1 MCVAAKSD
9 WMGKQSS
16 SQVPTPELAKKLQSI
31 WLKEVSHLRGF
42 FSKKFWMNIN
52 NCVICVSGA
61 RVIMACR
68 DMDRANKAAED
79 VRKRS
84 GNGNVVVKKLDLAS
98 LESVR
103 QLSKEVLASEERL
116 DILINNAGRR
126 GNLHLFNSD

>member
-1 MCVAAKSD
+1 
-9 WMGKQSS
+9 
-16 SQVPTPELAKKLQSI
+16 
-31 WLKEVSHLRGF
+31 
-42 FSKKFWMNIN
+42 
-52 NCVICVSGA
+52 
-61 RVIMACR
+61 MACR